1 MTVASRVRHAG
12 WVSSPVPL
20 STSPR
25 TVGTF
30 IALGRVVLGLAAIA
44 KPELPAKPWIGA
56 APAATPGVQVFAR
69 ALGGRD
75 VALGLAALAGQRNPC
90 ARRLTVGLGAFA
102 DGVDAA
108 ATLAAWRDLPR
119 GGRVLILA
127 IAGGAA
133 GLGAWSAAVR

>member
-1 MTVASRVRHAG
+1 MSNALALVANPKTIG
-12 WVSSPVPL
+12 
-20 STSPR
+20 TS
-25 TVGTF
+25 
-30 IALGRVVLGLAAIA
+30 IALGRIALGLAAIV

-90 ARRLTVGLGAFA
+90 ARRLTVGLGALA
-102 DGVDAA
+102 DAVDAG
-108 ATLAAWRDLPR
+108 ATLAAWKDLPR
-119 GGRVLILA
+119 GGRLMILA
-127 IAGGAA
+127 VAGGAA